1 MRQSRLNMRNSG
13 KLTGE
18 RCVTDNSIA
27 DGQDYDKTFL
37 GHPRGLYVLFFTE
50 MWERFSYYGMRALL
64 VLYLTKHFLFDRE
77 AAYGLYGAYTTL
89 VYITPVIGGFLA
101 DRYLGARKAVTIG
114 AIFLVLGHLGMAI
127 EGDPVAAGETADPG
141 VLNIFYLSLAL
152 IIVGVGFLKA
162 NISTIVGSLYP
173 KTDARRDSAFTIFYV
188 GINTGAFLGALI
200 AGYLGEVYGWA
211 YGFGAAG
218 VGMLLGLV
226 VFVWGKPALKGAG
239 EPSNP
244 ALLAD
249 KIIGPLSREHTIWAG
264 AIVTTLI
271 VWFLVRSQGAVNLL
285 LLASM
290 IMTYLFIVWRAVAK
304 LNPHQR
310 NRIIVALVLIST
322 NVLFWGLFEQAGS
335 SLNIFTDEHVD
346 RNLLGWEVPASMFQS
361 INALYI
367 MTLGPVFAGLWIWL
381 SKKGWEPSAPM
392 KFALAL
398 MQLGLGFLVLVFGAA
413 GDGLTPVIFIFLIYL
428 LHTTGELCM
437 SPVGLSAM
445 TRLSVTSMVG
455 LMMGAWF
462 LASGAGNAVAA
473 LIAQATA
480 SGGEGVG
487 QVLGVYT
494 KVGWVAIGV
503 GVLFA
508 IASPFLTKMMHL
520 ETLEADDLSE
530 DVGTV
535 DTGGSNTDPGAPDKT
550 LG

>member
-1 MRQSRLNMRNSG
+1 M
-13 KLTGE
+13 
-18 RCVTDNSIA
+18 TDHA
-27 DGQDYDKTFL
+27 VDAHHGPEKTFL
-37 GHPRGLYVLFFTE
+37 GHPTGLFVLFFTE

-64 VLYLTKHFLFDRE
+64 VLYLTKHFLFERD

-114 AIFLVLGHLGMAI
+114 AVFLVLGHLGMAI
-127 EGDPVAAGETADPG
+127 EGDPVQTGQAPDSG
-141 VLNIFYLSLAL
+141 VLNIFYFSLAL
-152 IIVGVGFLKA
+152 IITGVGFLKA
-162 NISTIVGSLYP
+162 NISTIVGSLYK
-173 KTDARRDSAFTIFYV
+173 KTDMRRDSAFTIFYV

-200 AGYLGEVYGWA
+200 AGYLGETYGWA

-218 VGMLLGLV
+218 IGMLLGLI
-226 VFVWGKPALKGAG
+226 VFIWGKPALRGAG
-239 EPSNP
+239 EPANP
-244 ALLAD
+244 KLLTE
-249 KIIGPLSREHTIWAG
+249 KFLGPLSREHSIWLG
-264 AIVTTLI
+264 AIVTTFI
-271 VWFLVRSQGAVNLL
+271 VWFLVRSQSTVNTLL
-285 LLASM
+285 LVAM
-290 IMTYLFIVWRAVAK
+290 IVTYVYIVWRAVAK
-304 LNPHQR
+304 LDPHQR
-310 NRIIVALVLIST
+310 SRIIVALVLIST

-361 INALYI
+361 INAFYI
-367 MTLGPVFAGLWIWL
+367 MTLGPVFAGVWVWL
-381 SKKGWEPSAPM
+381 GKKGWEPSAPM

-398 MQLGLGFLVLVFGAA
+398 VQLGLGFLVLVFGSSSEAM
-413 GDGLTPVIFIFLIYL
+413 TPVIFIFLIYL

-487 QVLGVYT
+487 QVLSVYS
-494 KVGWVAIGV
+494 KVGWFAIGV

-508 IASPFLTKMMHL
+508 VASPFLTKMMHL
-520 ETLEADDLSE
+520 ETLADDAAE

-535 DTGGSNTDPGAPDKT
+535 DTFGSNVDPGDSAKT

>member
-1 MRQSRLNMRNSG
+1 
-13 KLTGE
+13 
-18 RCVTDNSIA
+18 VTDNAIA
-27 DGQDYDKTFL
+27 TGQGEEKTFL
-37 GHPRGLYVLFFTE
+37 GHPTGLFILFLTE

-64 VLYLTKHFLFDRE
+64 VLYLTKHFLFERE

-89 VYITPVIGGFLA
+89 VYITPVIGGYLA

-114 AIFLVLGHLGMAI
+114 AVFLVLGHLGMAI
-127 EGDPVAAGETADPG
+127 EGDPVKPGEVVDG
-141 VLNIFYLSLAL
+141 SILNTFYFSLAL

-162 NISTIVGSLYP
+162 NISTIVGSLYK
-173 KTDARRDSAFTIFYV
+173 KTDKRRDSAFTIFYV

-200 AGYLGEVYGWA
+200 AGYLGETFGWA

-218 VGMLLGLV
+218 IGMLLGLV
-226 VFVWGKPALKGAG
+226 VFVWGKPALRGAG

-244 ALLAD
+244 ARLAAPMM
-249 KIIGPLSREHTIWAG
+249 GPLNREHVIWLG
-264 AIVTTLI
+264 AIALTVI
-271 VWFLVRSQGAVNLL
+271 VWFLVRSQGTVNLL
-285 LLASM
+285 LIAA
-290 IMTYLFIVWRAVAK
+290 MTLTYGFIVWRAVAK
-304 LNPHQR
+304 LNPDQR
-310 NRIIVALVLIST
+310 GRIIVALVLIST

-346 RNLLGWEVPASMFQS
+346 RNLFGWEVPASMFQS
-361 INALYI
+361 INAFYI
-367 MTLGPVFAGLWIWL
+367 MTLGPVFAGVWVWL

-398 MQLGLGFLVLVFGAA
+398 LQLGLGFLVLVFGAS
-413 GDGLTPVIFIFLIYL
+413 GGGMTPVIFIFLIYL

-480 SGGEGVG
+480 SGGEGVD
-487 QVLGVYT
+487 QVLSVYT
-494 KVGWVAIGV
+494 KVGWGAIGIA
-503 GVLFA
+503 VLFA
-508 IASPFLTKMMHL
+508 IAAPYLTKMMHL
-520 ETLEADDLSE
+520 DTLADDDAQDLA
-530 DVGTV
+530 TV
-535 DTGGSNTDPGAPDKT
+535 DTFGSNTDPGAPDKT
-550 LG
+550 LS

>member
-1 MRQSRLNMRNSG
+1 MRNSG
-13 KLTGE
+13 KLTGVKQ
-18 RCVTDNSIA
+18 VTDNAIA
-27 DGQDYDKTFL
+27 AGQDEGKTFL
-37 GHPRGLYVLFFTE
+37 GHPTGLFVLFFAE

-89 VYITPVIGGFLA
+89 VYIGPVIGGFLA
-101 DRYLGARKAVTIG
+101 DKYLGARKAVTIG
-114 AIFLVLGHLGMAI
+114 AIFLVLGHLGMAV
-127 EGDPVAAGETADPG
+127 EGDPVLDGQSPDPS
-141 VLNIFYLSLAL
+141 VLNIFYFSLAL

-162 NISTIVGSLYP
+162 NISTIVGSLYK
-173 KTDARRDSAFTIFYV
+173 KTDTRRDSAFTIFYV

-200 AGYLGEVYGWA
+200 AGYLGETFGWA

-218 VGMLLGLV
+218 IGMLLGLI
-226 VFVWGKPALKGAG
+226 VFVWGKPALRGAG
-239 EPSNP
+239 EPSDP
-244 ALLAD
+244 AKLAAPML
-249 KIIGPLSREHTIWAG
+249 GPLNREHMIWLG
-264 AIVTTLI
+264 AIIVTFI
-271 VWFLVRSQGAVNLL
+271 VWFLVRSQGTVNTLL
-285 LLASM
+285 LIAM
-290 IMTYLFIVWRAVAK
+290 TVTYLYIVWRAIAK

-310 NRIIVALVLIST
+310 NRIIVALILIST

-335 SLNIFTDEHVD
+335 SLNLFTDEHVD
-346 RNLLGWEVPASMFQS
+346 RNLFGWEVPASMFQS
-361 INALYI
+361 INAFYI
-367 MTLGPVFAGLWIWL
+367 MTLGPVFAGLWVWL
-381 SKKGWEPSAPM
+381 GKKGWEPSAPM

-398 MQLGLGFLVLVFGAA
+398 MQLGAGFLVLAFGSSA
-413 GDGLTPVIFIFLIYL
+413 GAMTPVIFIFLIYL

-473 LIAQATA
+473 MIAQATA
-480 SGGEGVG
+480 SGGEGIG
-487 QVLGVYT
+487 QVLSVYT
-494 KVGWVAIGV
+494 KVGWFAIGI

-508 IASPFLTKMMHL
+508 IAAPFMTKMMHL
-520 ETLEADDLSE
+520 DTLSDDSVD

-535 DTGGSNTDPGAPDKT
+535 DTFGSNTDPGAPDKT

>member
-1 MRQSRLNMRNSG
+1 MGVKQ
-13 KLTGE
+13 
-18 RCVTDNSIA
+18 VTDNAIA
-27 DGQDYDKTFL
+27 AGQGQEKTFL
-37 GHPRGLYVLFFTE
+37 GHPTGLFVLFFTE

-89 VYITPVIGGFLA
+89 VYITPVIGGYLA
-101 DRYLGARKAVTIG
+101 DKYMGARKAVTVG
-114 AIFLVLGHLGMAI
+114 AVFLVLGHLGMAV
-127 EGDPVAAGETADPG
+127 EGDPVQTGAAPDSG

-162 NISTIVGSLYP
+162 NISTIVGSLY
-173 KTDARRDSAFTIFYV
+173 KRTDTRRDSAFTIFYV
-188 GINTGAFLGALI
+188 GINLGAFLGALI
-200 AGYLGEVYGWA
+200 AGYLGETYGWA

-226 VFVWGKPALKGAG
+226 VFVWGKPALRGAG
-239 EPSNP
+239 EPSDP
-244 ALLAD
+244 AKLARPLA
-249 KIIGPLSREHTIWAG
+249 GPLSREHLIWLG
-264 AIVTTLI
+264 AIALTLI
-271 VWFLVRSQGAVNLL
+271 VWFLVRSQGTVNILL
-285 LLASM
+285 LISM
-290 IMTYLFIVWRAVAK
+290 TITYLYIVWRAVAN

-335 SLNIFTDEHVD
+335 SLNLFTDEHVD

-361 INALYI
+361 INAFYI
-367 MTLGPVFAGLWIWL
+367 MTLGPVFALLWVWL
-381 SKKGWEPSAPM
+381 GKKGLEPSAPM

-398 MQLGLGFLVLVFGAA
+398 MQLGAGFLVLVLGSNA
-413 GDGLTPVIFIFLIYL
+413 GSMTPVIFIFLIYL

-473 LIAQATA
+473 MIAQATA

-487 QVLGVYT
+487 QVLSVYT
-494 KVGWVAIGV
+494 KVGWFAIGI

-508 IASPFLTKMMHL
+508 IASPFLTKLMHL
-520 ETLEADDLSE
+520 DTLSDDVVE

-535 DTGGSNTDPGAPDKT
+535 DTFGSNTDPGAPQKT

>member
-1 MRQSRLNMRNSG
+1 M
-13 KLTGE
+13 
-18 RCVTDNSIA
+18 TDNA
-27 DGQDYDKTFL
+27 NATGAEEGKTFL
-37 GHPRGLYVLFFTE
+37 GHPTGLYVLFFTE

-89 VYITPVIGGFLA
+89 VYITPVIGGYLA

-114 AIFLVLGHLGMAI
+114 AIFLVLGHLGMAV
-127 EGDPVAAGETADPG
+127 EGDPVQAGQSPDPG
-141 VLNIFYLSLAL
+141 VLNIFYFSLAL

-162 NISTIVGSLYP
+162 NISTIVGSLYK
-173 KTDARRDSAFTIFYV
+173 KTDKRRDSAFTIFYV
-188 GINTGAFLGALI
+188 GINAGAFLGALI
-200 AGYLGEVYGWA
+200 AGYLGETYGWA

-226 VFVWGKPALKGAG
+226 VFVWGKPALRGAG

-244 ALLAD
+244 AQLAAPMV
-249 KIIGPLSREHTIWAG
+249 GPLNREHMIWLG
-264 AIVTTLI
+264 AIVTSFI
-271 VWFLVRSQGAVNLL
+271 VWFLVRSQGTVNIL
-285 LLASM
+285 LLAAM
-290 IMTYLFIVWRAVAK
+290 ILTYGFVLWRAVAK
-304 LNPHQR
+304 LTPHQR
-310 NRIIVALVLIST
+310 NRIFVALVLIST

-367 MTLGPVFAGLWIWL
+367 MTLGPVFAGLWVWL

-398 MQLGLGFLVLVFGAA
+398 MQLGLGFLVLVWGSNSE
-413 GDGLTPVIFIFLIYL
+413 LMTPVIFIFLIYL

-487 QVLGVYT
+487 QVLSVYS
-494 KVGWVAIGV
+494 KVGWFAIGV

-508 IASPFLTKMMHL
+508 IASPFLTKLMHL
-520 ETLEADDLSE
+520 DTLSDDATD
-530 DVGTV
+530 DVPTV
-535 DTGGSNTDPGAPDKT
+535 DTFGSNTDPGAPDKS

>member
-1 MRQSRLNMRNSG
+1 M
-13 KLTGE
+13 GE
-18 RCVTDNSIA
+18 TPVTDSAIA
-27 DGQDYDKTFL
+27 AGHSHEKTFL
-37 GHPRGLYVLFFTE
+37 GHPTGLFVLFFTE

-89 VYITPVIGGFLA
+89 VYITPVIGGYLA
-101 DRYLGARKAVTIG
+101 DQYLGARKAVTLG

-127 EGDPVAAGETADPG
+127 EGDPVAEGEVANAG
-141 VLNIFYLSLAL
+141 VLNVFYFSLAL

-162 NISTIVGSLYP
+162 NISTIVGSLYK
-173 KTDARRDSAFTIFYV
+173 KTDVRRDSAFTIFYV

-200 AGYLGEVYGWA
+200 AGYLGETFGWA
-211 YGFGAAG
+211 YGFGSAG

-226 VFVWGKPALKGAG
+226 VFVWGKPSLRGAG
-239 EPSNP
+239 EPSHP
-244 ALLAD
+244 KLL
-249 KIIGPLSREHTIWAG
+249 KQSMVGPLNREHLIWIGAG
-264 AIVTTLI
+264 VTTLI
-271 VWFLVRSQGAVNLL
+271 VWFLVRSQGTVNTLL
-285 LLASM
+285 TAAM
-290 IMTYLFIVWRAVAK
+290 IVTYAYILWHTMSK
-304 LNPHQR
+304 LKPHER
-310 NRIIVALVLIST
+310 GRIIVALVLIST

-361 INALYI
+361 INAFYI
-367 MTLGPVFAGLWIWL
+367 MALGPVFAGLWVWL
-381 SKKGWEPSAPM
+381 NKKGWEPSAPM
-392 KFALAL
+392 KFSLAL
-398 MQLGLGFLVLVFGAA
+398 VQLGLGFLVLVWGAN

-437 SPVGLSAM
+437 SPVGLSSM
-445 TRLSVTSMVG
+445 TRLSVTHMVG

-503 GVLFA
+503 AVLFGL
-508 IASPFLTKMMHL
+508 ASPFLTKMEHL
-520 ETLEADDLSE
+520 DTLTDDEAADDLP
-530 DVGTV
+530 TV
-535 DTGGSNTDPGAPDKT
+535 DTFGSNTDPGAAEKT
-550 LG
+550 LS